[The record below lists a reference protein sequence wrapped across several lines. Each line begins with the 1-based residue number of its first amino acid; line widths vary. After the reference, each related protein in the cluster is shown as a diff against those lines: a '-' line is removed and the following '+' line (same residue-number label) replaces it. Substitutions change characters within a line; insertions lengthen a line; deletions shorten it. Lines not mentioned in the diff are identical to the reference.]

1 MQYIASCNVSDEL
14 YDLLLKLI
22 VCDKEAWCPYTSFI
36 FEGSVLV
43 NISRSIIT
51 EEEGDVDNS
60 EMVCEQSPGELKAFC
75 LWTIKAP
82 RWQLLL

>member
-22 VCDKEAWCPYTSFI
+22 VCDKEAWCPYTSFV

-43 NISRSIIT
+43 NISRSIL
-51 EEEGDVDNS
+51 
-60 EMVCEQSPGELKAFC
+60 LKRKVMLIIVKWC
-75 LWTIKAP
+75 VNKVLEN
-82 RWQLLL
+82 